1 MDCWYEKRIH
11 AMVTKARALPFM
23 FKGLGYISDVNHV
36 IDIKSSCDRRVLVIG
51 RYVEDGVTPPT
62 ELRGLERAP

>member
-1 MDCWYEKRIH
+1 
-11 AMVTKARALPFM
+11 M

-62 ELRGLERAP
+62 ELRGLERAPKIKDRMEAGWDKVRA

>member
-1 MDCWYEKRIH
+1 
-11 AMVTKARALPFM
+11 M

-36 IDIKSSCDRRVLVIG
+36 IDIKSICDRRVLVIG

-62 ELRGLERAP
+62 ELRGPGFRLVRASDL